1 MADIRFD
8 NMFWSPG
15 GFNIQSGE
23 PIDSRMYVA
32 DITHIYSAENWK
44 KVKPYPGLIVS
55 APNGEVRICVNADYT
70 LESSWKKIGGGA
82 VSVATYAEAI
92 ELATQDNIGQV
103 IYVST
108 SSEYDPDGDG
118 EGAPQT
124 YDAAP
129 YIVTGNDTL
138 MKLAASTASGD
149 VTSDITALQTRVSNV
164 ENDIT
169 RLDGEIA
176 TKANTTDVE
185 TSISDLREEI
195 GNTYLTQT
203 SASDTY
209 LSKND
214 ALATYVKKT
223 DYDAK
228 VEEIGTTT
236 SGLRTDVDALKSAV
250 GSEASGETLA
260 TGLFKEIAD
269 LKADITNI
277 TNIPKF
283 AIEVVESLPVD
294 NISGTTVY
302 LVKEKESV
310 GDLYT
315 EYIYVK
321 GAWEN
326 LGKQTVDLSSYSTT
340 EEMNAAISTAIKSSL
355 ASYYTKGQVDAEL
368 GKKADLSALDS
379 YVLKTKLESDYLTKT
394 QVETELA
401 KKADASA
408 LNAYVTSETF
418 NSELANK
425 ANLTEL
431 EKYVAKTSYETDQ
444 QAVNNAIA
452 NKADKTAL
460 DAYLKIADIDTTLS
474 ESGYV
479 KQESLDTQLASYVK
493 NDALTTTL
501 EGYVT
506 ASTLNGSSSIGL
518 VNGVYEVNAISTS
531 ELNDIINQKAS
542 E

>member
-32 DITHIYSAENWK
+32 DINHIYSAENWK

-55 APNGEVRICVNADYT
+55 APDGEVRICVNADYT

-82 VSVATYAEAI
+82 VSVATYAEAV

-129 YIVTGNDTL
+129 YIVTGNGTL

-149 VTSDITALQTRVSNV
+149 VTSDIAGLQSSVGKLQG
-164 ENDIT
+164 DIT
-169 RLDGEIA
+169 RIDGEI
-176 TKANTTDVE
+176 TKKANTTDVE
-185 TSISDLREEI
+185 KSISDLKVEL

-223 DYDAK
+223 AYDTK
-228 VEEIGTTT
+228 VEEIETTT

-250 GSEASGETLA
+250 GSKASGETLA
-260 TGLFKEIAD
+260 TGLFKEIED
-269 LKADITNI
+269 LKTDITA
-277 TNIPKF
+277 IPKF
-283 AIEVVESLPVD
+283 AIEVVESLPTQG
-294 NISGTTVY
+294 ISETTVY

-326 LGKQTVDLSSYSTT
+326 LGKQTVDLSDYSTT
-340 EEMNAAISTAIKSSL
+340 KEMNAAISAAIESSL
-355 ASYYTKGQVDAEL
+355 TSYYTKGQVDEEL
-368 GKKADLSALDS
+368 GKKANTSDLSN
-379 YVLKTKLESDYLTKT
+379 YVENDTFTS
-394 QVETELA
+394 ELA
-401 KKADASA
+401 KKADNSA
-408 LNAYVTSETF
+408 LDAYVKKDSY
-418 NSELANK
+418 AIDK
-425 ANLTEL
+425 QAL
-431 EKYVAKTSYETDQ
+431 ESKISQ
-444 QAVNNAIA
+444 
-452 NKADKTAL
+452 KADTTAL
-460 DAYLKIADIDTTLS
+460 DAYLRIADIDTTLT
-474 ESGYV
+474 GYV
-479 KQESLDTQLASYVK
+479 KQNSLNTQLEAYVTTE
-493 NDALTTTL
+493 ALTTKL
-501 EGYVT
+501 GDYVAT
-506 ASTLNGSSSIGL
+506 STLSGSSSIGL
-518 VNGVYEVNAISTS
+518 VNGVYEVNAISAE
-531 ELNDIINQKAS
+531 ELNTIINSKAS

>member
-32 DITHIYSAENWK
+32 DINHIYSAENWK

-55 APNGEVRICVNADYT
+55 APDGEVRICVNADYT
-70 LESSWKKIGGGA
+70 LKSSWKKIGGGA
-82 VSVATYAEAI
+82 VSVATYAEAVA
-92 ELATQDNIGQV
+92 LATQDNIGQV

-118 EGAPQT
+118 GEDPKT
-124 YDAAP
+124 YAAAL
-129 YIVTGNDTL
+129 YIVTGNGTL
-138 MKLAASTASGD
+138 MKLAASSASGD
-149 VTSDITALQTRVSNV
+149 VTSDIAGLQSRVTNL
-164 ENDIT
+164 EGNIE
-169 RLDGEIA
+169 RIDGVLE
-176 TKANTTDVE
+176 TKANTSDV
-185 TSISDLREEI
+185 TNSISNLRTEI
-195 GNTYLTQT
+195 GNTYLTKDTAT
-203 SASDTY
+203 STY
-209 LSKND
+209 LSKNE
-214 ALATYVKKT
+214 ASSTYVTKT
-223 DYDAK
+223 DYDTK

-236 SGLRTDVDALKSAV
+236 NGLRTDVDALKSAV

-260 TGLFKEIAD
+260 TGLFKDIDD
-269 LKADITNI
+269 LRKDITA
-277 TNIPKF
+277 IPKF
-283 AIEVVESLPVD
+283 AIEVVESLPED

-302 LVKEKESV
+302 LVKEKDSV

-315 EYIYVK
+315 EYIYVN

-340 EEMNAAISTAIKSSL
+340 EQMNAAISAAITTKI
-355 ASYYTKGQVDAEL
+355 AGYYTKGEVDTKLAD
-368 GKKADLSALDS
+368 KADARLLDN
-379 YVLKTKLESDYLTKT
+379 YVLTTKLESDYLTKT
-394 QVETELA
+394 QVETELR

-418 NSELANK
+418 N
-425 ANLTEL
+425 TEL
-431 EKYVAKTSYETDQ
+431 EKKADKTLLDNYVAKTTYEANQ

-460 DAYLKIADIDTTLS
+460 DAYLKIADIDTTLNA
-474 ESGYV
+474 YV
-479 KQESLDTQLASYVK
+479 KQDSLNTQLEAYVK
-493 NDALTTTL
+493 TDVLTTKL
-501 EGYVT
+501 GDYVLKT
-506 ASTLNGSSSIGL
+506 SLSGSSSISL
-518 VNGVYEVNAISTS
+518 VESGVYEVNAISAE
-531 ELNDIINQKAS
+531 ELNTIINSKAS

>member
-55 APNGEVRICVNADYT
+55 APDGEVRICVNADYT

-82 VSVATYAEAI
+82 VSVGTYAEAVA
-92 ELATQDNIGQV
+92 LATQDNIGQV
-103 IYVST
+103 IYVS
-108 SSEYDPDGDG
+108 SESEYEDQQYG
-118 EGAPQT
+118 
-124 YDAAP
+124 AAP
-129 YIVTGNDTL
+129 YIVTGNGTL
-138 MKLAASTASGD
+138 QKLAASSASGD

-169 RLDGEIA
+169 RIDGAID
-176 TKANTTDVE
+176 TKANKTDVE
-185 TSISDLREEI
+185 TSFSDLRVEI

-203 SASDTY
+203 SASDPY
-209 LSKND
+209 LSKTN
-214 ALATYVKKT
+214 ASSTYVKKT
-223 DYDAK
+223 DYDTK

-236 SGLRTDVDALKSAV
+236 SGLRTDVDALKSTV
-250 GSEASGETLA
+250 GVEASGEIAA
-260 TGLFKEIAD
+260 TGLFKKIDD
-269 LKADITNI
+269 LKTDITA
-277 TNIPKF
+277 IPKF

-340 EEMNAAISTAIKSSL
+340 EQMNAAISAAIKSSL
-355 ASYYTKGQVDAEL
+355 ASYYTKEQVNEEL

-379 YVLKTKLESDYLTKT
+379 YVLSATLESDYLTKAK
-394 QVETELA
+394 VEEELA

-431 EKYVAKTSYETDQ
+431 EKYVKKDSYDIDKQSLESK
-444 QAVNNAIA
+444 IA
-452 NKADKTAL
+452 QKADTTAL

-479 KQESLDTQLASYVK
+479 KQDSLDTQLEPYVK
-493 NDALTTTL
+493 NDTLTTKL

-506 ASTLNGSSSIGL
+506 TSTLNGSSSIGL
-518 VNGVYEVNAISTS
+518 VDGAYEVNAISS
-531 ELNDIINQKAS
+531 DELNTIINSKAS

>member
-32 DITHIYSAENWK
+32 DINHIYSAENWK

-55 APNGEVRICVNADYT
+55 APDGEVRICVNADYT

-82 VSVATYAEAI
+82 VSVATYAEAVA
-92 ELATQDNIGQV
+92 LATQDNIGQV

-124 YDAAP
+124 YGAAP
-129 YIVTGNDTL
+129 YIVTGNGAL
-138 MKLAASTASGD
+138 MKLAASSASGD
-149 VTSDITALQTRVSNV
+149 VTEDIAGLQSSVGKLQG
-164 ENDIT
+164 DIT
-169 RLDGEIA
+169 RIDGEIA
-176 TKANTTDVE
+176 KKANTTDVE
-185 TSISDLREEI
+185 TSISDLRVEI

-209 LSKND
+209 LSKTD
-214 ALATYVKKT
+214 ASSTYVKKT
-223 DYDAK
+223 DYDTK

-250 GSEASGETLA
+250 GSEASGEIAA
-260 TGLFKEIAD
+260 TGLFKKIED
-269 LKADITNI
+269 LKTDITA
-277 TNIPKF
+277 IPKF
-283 AIEVVESLPVD
+283 AIEVVSKLPTEG
-294 NISGTTVY
+294 ISETTVY

-340 EEMNAAISTAIKSSL
+340 EEMNAAISTAISSSL
-355 ASYYTKGQVDAEL
+355 ASYYTKEQVDEEL

-379 YVLKTKLESDYLTKT
+379 YVLSSKLESDYLTKT
-394 QVETELA
+394 QVETELG
-401 KKADASA
+401 KKA
-408 LNAYVTSETF
+408 NTSELTKYVLTDTF
-418 NSELANK
+418 N
-425 ANLTEL
+425 TEL
-431 EKYVAKTSYETDQ
+431 EKKADKTSLNDYVAKTAYETDKTDLQ
-444 QAVNNAIA
+444 DKINL
-452 NKADKTAL
+452 KADTTAL

-474 ESGYV
+474 GYV
-479 KQESLDTQLASYVK
+479 KQDSLDTQLESYVK
-493 NDALTTTL
+493 NDTLTTTL

-506 ASTLNGSSSIGL
+506 TSTLNGSSSIGL
-518 VNGVYEVNAISTS
+518 VNGAYEVNAISTE
-531 ELNDIINQKAS
+531 ELNTIINSKG
-542 E
+542 

>member
-55 APNGEVRICVNADYT
+55 APDGEVRICVNADYT

-82 VSVATYAEAI
+82 VSVATYAEAVA
-92 ELATQDNIGQV
+92 LATQDNIGQV

-108 SSEYDPDGDG
+108 SSEYDADGDG
-118 EGAPQT
+118 GEDPKT
-124 YDAAP
+124 YAAAP
-129 YIVTGNDTL
+129 YIVTGNGTL
-138 MKLAASTASGD
+138 MKLAAASASGD
-149 VTSDITALQTRVSNV
+149 VTEDIAGLQSRVSNV
-164 ENDIT
+164 EADIT
-169 RLDGEIA
+169 RIDGEIA
-176 TKANTTDVE
+176 KKANKTDVE
-185 TSISDLREEI
+185 TSISDLRVEI

-203 SASDTY
+203 SAGTTY
-209 LSKND
+209 LSKTD
-214 ALATYVKKT
+214 ASSTYVSKA
-223 DYDAK
+223 DYDTK

-236 SGLRTDVDALKSAV
+236 SGLRTDVDALKSTV

-260 TGLFKEIAD
+260 TGLFKKIAD
-269 LKADITNI
+269 LKADITA
-277 TNIPKF
+277 IPKF
-283 AIEVVESLPVD
+283 AIEVVSKLPTEG
-294 NISGTTVY
+294 ISETTVY
-302 LVKEKESV
+302 LVLEKPDST

-315 EYIYVK
+315 EYIYVN
-321 GAWEN
+321 GNWEN

-340 EEMNAAISTAIKSSL
+340 KEMNAAISAAISSSL
-355 ASYYTKGQVDAEL
+355 ASYYTKGQVDEEL

-379 YVLKTKLESDYLTKT
+379 YVLKTKLESDYLTKS
-394 QVETELA
+394 QIETELA

-431 EKYVAKTSYETDQ
+431 EKYVAKTSYETDKQ
-444 QAVNNAIA
+444 SLESKIA
-452 NKADKTAL
+452 QKADTTAL

-474 ESGYV
+474 GYV
-479 KQESLDTQLASYVK
+479 KQDSLNTQLGAYVK
-493 NDALTTTL
+493 TDTLTTKLGDYVLETTL
-501 EGYVT
+501 
-506 ASTLNGSSSIGL
+506 SGSSSIGL
-518 VNGVYEVNAISTS
+518 VDGVYEVNAISAS